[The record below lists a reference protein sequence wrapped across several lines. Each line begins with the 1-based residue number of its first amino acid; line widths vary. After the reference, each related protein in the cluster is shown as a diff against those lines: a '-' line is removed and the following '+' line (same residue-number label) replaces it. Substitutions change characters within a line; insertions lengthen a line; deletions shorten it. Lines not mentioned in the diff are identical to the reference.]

1 MIEFPYL
8 LAIAADELKSKLKGV
23 DGILAIH
30 FNVGVWPILN

>member
-1 MIEFPYL
+1 MIEFSHL

-30 FNVGVWPILN
+30 FNIGVWPILN